1 MVNIYIYP
9 PTPAICRGSAS
20 EKKWFCGALWLLS
33 VCLCLCL
40 PLLWLSLFLLLW
52 LLLLLLLFLF
62 LLLSLLLLFFFL
74 LLLFVVLVVVDLFL
88 LVVLDLVF
96 VLVYGCCCCCCCCSS
111 CCCCCCCC
119 SPPPFPTLRP
129 PKLICW
135 SPGTHQ
141 RPGSPYPRRPRPQK
155 ARADPLRTSLG
166 QKRNTHIHFQHK
178 NRSPLNLSSY
188 VPGP

>member
-1 MVNIYIYP
+1 MVIHTRSSQYF
-9 PTPAICRGSAS
+9 AS
-20 EKKWFCGALWLLS
+20 NACQLLA

-74 LLLFVVLVVVDLFL
+74 LLLFVVLVDLFL
-88 LVVLDLVF
+88 LVVVLDLVF
-96 VLVYGCCCCCCCCSS
+96 VLVYGCCCCCSS
-111 CCCCCCCC
+111 CCCCCCCCC

-166 QKRNTHIHFQHK
+166 QKRNAHIHFQHK